1 MGGNAIDC
9 MALPFVFVGTLLTML
24 QDRRRSL
31 WSIVVVVGESQ
42 RAENS
47 ARWIQMKIAASNF
60 RWGFMYQ
67 RKSLRDPKRFSL
79 ALLIFLRVCQYLFLF
94 IRICPY

>member
-1 MGGNAIDC
+1 MGKNAIDC

-31 WSIVVVVGESQ
+31 WSIVVVMGESQ

-60 RWGFMYQ
+60 RWGLIYQ
-67 RKSLRDPKRFSL
+67 RKSLRDS
-79 ALLIFLRVCQYLFLF
+79 
-94 IRICPY
+94 

>member
-1 MGGNAIDC
+1 LKNADEMGENAIDC

-24 QDRRRSL
+24 QDRRRPL
-31 WSIVVVVGESQ
+31 WPIVVVMGESQ

-60 RWGFMYQ
+60 RWGLMYQ
-67 RKSLRDPKRFSL
+67 RKEGVSK
-79 ALLIFLRVCQYLFLF
+79 
-94 IRICPY
+94 